1 MTRISATPIRRLRSS
16 GAREPKAGWILALAL
31 ISTVPAA
38 CGRSGKAPSL
48 SSLSLFDPAEVLLY
62 DFEPGWK
69 PTTSASG
76 LLGDRPLEPGA
87 WIPAV
92 ALQDPQ
98 DPELLAGLIAGS
110 TFENDTLRMTTHQGS
125 WLRWLELPENLRGA
139 PITVSGSLTTD
150 DFSGNQEDSFARVV
164 LAEVAGSAP
173 PAKLSEI
180 PAALLAQQGL
190 LPRSENASGAQAQ
203 FEIGLRTSPEATHL
217 GLLLELNFDAE
228 KAQQASLKPSAV
240 FSELRVEA
248 ASPCDDLRRAAH
260 LDGLGTFEESW
271 SAATHARFDVEF
283 ISRRGIVIPEGG
295 SVEFVRTIPP
305 GMRAAQ
311 VFVARSGNETRT
323 RSSQSLRYNIGF
335 VLDSDSRFD
344 QSGPLRKTPET
355 PSPSV
360 DLWERLEFGFPSVTR
375 SFGPVNG
382 PTRHFEGKLRIRLSV
397 PAREDVDPS
406 DPREGI
412 VFAGLRL
419 VPADP
424 RPPAQPNLLLVSL
437 DTVRADHLS
446 LYGYGRETDPNL
458 VALGKRSTVFEAAW
472 ATSPYTLPS
481 HASLFTG
488 QVPQVHGVERPSQVA
503 DPAASTF
510 LAERLAENGYRTA
523 AFTGGAMLLPAF
535 GFARGFERYGVL
547 DPIFGSSG
555 DAYRERF
562 SAVPGLHPDLFARN
576 DLGAIED
583 WIQSAKGEPWFCF
596 VHTYAAHEFEPADK
610 YLEAIGASDN
620 AFEENDEFRSYLA
633 RPDAPPAK
641 AQAWLTDQYD
651 GGIRQAD
658 ELLGGLLEALDRQGQ
673 SEKTLVAVVSDH
685 GKELGERGL
694 VGHGHQLFEELLH
707 VPALLY
713 VPGREARRVAEPMG
727 LADIATT
734 LLAELELDPLPHTQ
748 GRNLFEP
755 APEGHAVMAAVQS
768 VVRSRAMRLGDEKW
782 LSVLETPSDWPVEYP
797 SRTRF
802 DLASDPGERQPLDGE
817 SGLERLDQLDA
828 SLRALGVSL
837 RRGDGASQLDA
848 RDRSILEALGYVDGK
863 APGAANSPG
872 DRIEQP

>member
-1 MTRISATPIRRLRSS
+1 MTRTSATRTRRSRFSV
-16 GAREPKAGWILALAL
+16 GRELDTTWVLTLAL
-31 ISTVPAA
+31 ISALLTA
-38 CGRSGKAPSL
+38 CGRSGPAQGA
-48 SSLSLFDPAEVLLY
+48 SSTPLFDPAEALLY
-62 DFEPGWK
+62 SFEPGWE
-69 PTTSASG
+69 PTAATLG
-76 LLGDRPLEPGA
+76 LLEDGALERED

-92 ALQDPQ
+92 ALTDPQ
-98 DPELLAGLIAGS
+98 DPELLAELIAGS
-110 TFENDTLRMTTHQGS
+110 TFENDKLRMTTPRGS

-139 PITVSGSLTTD
+139 PITVSGRLSTD
-150 DFSGNQEDSFARVV
+150 GFSGNQEDSFARVV
-164 LAEVAGSAP
+164 LAEVPGSAP
-173 PAKLSEI
+173 PAQLSEI
-180 PAALLAQQGL
+180 PDVLISQEGL
-190 LPRSENASGAQAQ
+190 LPRSENASGSEAL
-203 FEIGLRTSPEATHL
+203 FEVGLHTSPEATHL

-228 KAQQASLKPSAV
+228 KAQLAGLAPNAV

-260 LDGLGTFEESW
+260 LDGLGTFEETW
-271 SAATHARFDVEF
+271 SAASLARFDVEF
-283 ISRRGIVIPEGG
+283 VSRRGIVVPEGG
-295 SVEFVRTIPP
+295 SVELVRTVPP
-305 GMRAAQ
+305 GMKS
-311 VFVARSGNETRT
+311 VELFVARSAGEARSGSSEPLKYDIQIEFET
-323 RSSQSLRYNIGF
+323 
-335 VLDSDSRFD
+335 DSRLSM
-344 QSGPLRKTPET
+344 SGPLRET
-355 PSPSV
+355 TSGSV
-360 DLWERLEFGFPSVTR
+360 DLWGPIYCGFPSEK
-375 SFGPVNG
+375 SSLGPVQEAEQ
-382 PTRHFEGKLRIRLSV
+382 RFEGKLRLRLSV
-397 PAREDVDPS
+397 PARTDVDPN
-406 DPREGI
+406 DPREGV
-412 VFAGLRL
+412 VFAGLRM
-419 VPADP
+419 VPANP
-424 RPPAQPNLLLVSL
+424 RPTTQPNLLLVSL

-446 LYGYGRETDPNL
+446 LYGYDRMTDPNL
-458 VALGKRSTVFEAAW
+458 VALGERSTVFEAAW

-510 LAERLAENGYRTA
+510 LAERLAESGYRTA

-535 GFARGFERYGVL
+535 GFARGFERYSVL

-562 SAVPGLHPDLFARN
+562 SGVPGLHPDLFARN

-610 YLEAIGASDN
+610 YLKAIGAAEN
-620 AFEENDEFRSYLA
+620 AFEENDEYRSYLA
-633 RPDAPPAK
+633 RPDAPPPE

-658 ELLGGLLEALDRQGQ
+658 ELLGGLLEALERQGL
-673 SEKTLVAVVSDH
+673 SETTIVAVVSDH

-755 APEGHAVMAAVQS
+755 APEGHAVLAAVQS
-768 VVRSRAMRLGDEKW
+768 VVRSRAMRRGNEKW

-797 SRTRF
+797 RRTRF
-802 DLASDPGERQPLDGE
+802 DLASDPGELQPLGGDP
-817 SGLERLDQLDA
+817 GLAQLDQLDA

-837 RRGDGASQLDA
+837 RGGPSASELDA
-848 RDRSILEALGYVDGK
+848 RDRSILEALGYVDSK
-863 APGAANSPG
+863 APGAASPPS
-872 DRIEQP
+872 ESLEKP